1 MKHLSKKVLI
11 IIVVIAIIA
20 TATVVFFACQPKP
33 AATPPPKN
41 GHTVSMAPPEDG
53 TSPEDYDGLE
63 NLAYMAGRL
72 SARTY
77 FHSENT
83 GLVDTIAKQNVVG
96 TKDYYNGIL
105 ITQSVSTSAFAS
117 VAQQKFYGDGK
128 VVVRGPRYDK
138 GKWNGIHTEWSNDK
152 PVSVLDEAQYLE
164 AYGLWADEF
173 SDYVLNAETVSD
185 VSDLA
190 RDENGNFVQT
200 FTLDPAGSTYYYK
213 RQMRTMGNL
222 GDYPSFSSVQ
232 ITFTFDDTWSVLR
245 ADIEEEYKVS
255 VSVLNVSCKATS
267 SIVYTYEESAV
278 DVSAYESYFKNY
290 ADAPVTGGGETPLTV
305 VDYLQQGFA
314 GYLAE
319 PSTFDLKIAVNGD
332 TVAGRVTLDLANGLE
347 IRASLGDLLL
357 NVESDSLYVQYK
369 ELTGKL
375 ALSDLISLAGGGF
388 AGVDPDKLMEQL
400 ASGSISKDGE
410 NVTIECAL
418 DLAGLH
424 LPLTFRFLETESGV
438 SFVDVSAALQFDP
451 IDIGASFA
459 PAKGADAVAKI
470 DASKAVDLKPYVDSI
485 FEIVNSKSFTLA
497 LGYDNADLGL
507 SVSGELY
514 IDALRPALRG
524 EIFIAY
530 AGLDIPVRFTFI
542 DETVY
547 LQVFE
552 IKLKTSQEY
561 LVEALETALRAA
573 DVTLPDL
580 GALDLKA
587 AISAVITADYDS
599 IIQKLR
605 LTDEKLSLVVDL
617 DAFIADMNLGELSAN
632 FMPAENA
639 FGLSVY
645 GVTAKMQGVAAREV
659 GAPADAESFME
670 LSLFEN
676 FVQPVLEL
684 ANAKDIAFRFAV
696 ETTVENIALT
706 GEIVGEIKFENALE
720 IYLQITLNG
729 KTVEVLYRNNNVYL
743 GFAGQKVKLAESE
756 LTALAEKL
764 SGLFRN
770 TEGEKDLLAFFSAEG
785 LDLQALLE
793 SIRLTGVEENGAAIL
808 NLFVDLG
815 ILNEN
820 LSDIGAKI
828 TTDGHKLFVSAIQP
842 VDLFGISLGKLE
854 ASVCAAENEYA
865 YDFANS
871 VDLKPYL
878 DSIYK
883 LAEEQSFEIT
893 AAYANTDLGLSVN
906 GMIYANVKNAA
917 VSGEL
922 TVSYAGLTIPVNFT
936 YINKNIY
943 LQVYNVKIQT
953 TAEYAAYAIESA
965 LKYFN
970 VSLPSVG
977 GVDVTEILGA
987 VITADYTKFIKQFT
1001 ISDESL
1007 SLTVDMDALIA
1018 DMNLG
1023 KLSANFMPAEN
1034 AFGLSVYGV
1043 TAKMQGVTAREAGAP
1058 ADADDYVSLELFEKF
1073 IEPVQNLVKSDD
1085 IAIVLE
1091 FGAKI
1096 HDVEMT
1102 VALSVEIKRI
1112 GQDMQAYLKAEIFVD
1127 GFADEVIELTYRDD
1141 YVTLVYEGKMMRVPE
1156 SQLQQIAQKLGGLFA
1171 AKGETADQGLQ
1182 AAILLFSEDG
1192 IDLQAFL
1199 ESLCLSGRTEEGKTI
1214 LGLFADLGLLDERLS
1229 ETRIEISTDGQKLSA
1244 GLVGGTVVF
1253 GLPVNMLEVSLW
1265 PAADEFPYDFSGAE
1279 ECGNVFEFALNA
1291 YVALFDTKYLNVS
1304 AQYDSELLQ
1313 ANVSGLF
1320 EFVPASDTGTEL
1332 SINFD
1337 LRAEIH
1343 TFALNDA
1350 AEKIDAG
1357 SHYLNMTAV
1366 GETAYISYS
1375 LNGCNADT
1383 ALYVSIPVEQ
1393 LYKIGNMLLPIM
1405 GLDANAPYYDL
1416 IDHLLS
1422 AGETQFTTGIFSAI
1436 QFADLLKLLDGIPQA
1451 QGVSADG
1458 VAALSENLSL
1468 FAVGANENGDISFT
1482 LSGLSVGNGE
1492 TLSLSI
1498 TAQRAG
1504 EIAVDTSKTYID
1516 ISSVSLLFEDL
1527 LNAYQYTDT
1536 GYELK
1541 GSLGLSLLGIDLDLT
1556 VNIELKVGVETDGT
1570 PYLNVNLKTN
1580 GYNNIL
1586 VLAIFGTQVVT
1597 NGDTETD
1604 ITFKDGSIYMTRVQS
1619 TSWQKKN
1626 WISYAFLPITPEYQY
1641 RKMSLEEFAG
1651 DAMDQIFFAINL
1663 SDGAKSYISKQ
1674 INSSDG
1680 GSGTTKD
1687 AGEMVRGYS
1696 FADDVHTLKLDVGAI
1711 AGDSALGELKLNIT
1725 RARLE
1730 GKDYYDLVKLDG
1742 TMILVS
1748 VITMKFDLTH
1758 QSCGNAV
1765 DFTVLD
1771 ENISRVNANVA

>member
-438 SFVDVSAALQFDP
+438 SFVDVSAALRFDP

-561 LVEALETALRAA
+561 LVEALEAALRAA

-645 GVTAKMQGVAAREV
+645 GVTAKMQGV
-659 GAPADAESFME
+659 
-670 LSLFEN
+670 
-676 FVQPVLEL
+676 
-684 ANAKDIAFRFAV
+684 
-696 ETTVENIALT
+696 
-706 GEIVGEIKFENALE
+706 
-720 IYLQITLNG
+720 
-729 KTVEVLYRNNNVYL
+729 
-743 GFAGQKVKLAESE
+743 
-756 LTALAEKL
+756 
-764 SGLFRN
+764 
-770 TEGEKDLLAFFSAEG
+770 
-785 LDLQALLE
+785 
-793 SIRLTGVEENGAAIL
+793 
-808 NLFVDLG
+808 
-815 ILNEN
+815 
-820 LSDIGAKI
+820 
-828 TTDGHKLFVSAIQP
+828 
-842 VDLFGISLGKLE
+842 
-854 ASVCAAENEYA
+854 
-865 YDFANS
+865 
-871 VDLKPYL
+871 
-878 DSIYK
+878 
-883 LAEEQSFEIT
+883 
-893 AAYANTDLGLSVN
+893 
-906 GMIYANVKNAA
+906 
-917 VSGEL
+917 
-922 TVSYAGLTIPVNFT
+922 
-936 YINKNIY
+936 
-943 LQVYNVKIQT
+943 
-953 TAEYAAYAIESA
+953 
-965 LKYFN
+965 
-970 VSLPSVG
+970 
-977 GVDVTEILGA
+977 
-987 VITADYTKFIKQFT
+987 
-1001 ISDESL
+1001 
-1007 SLTVDMDALIA
+1007 
-1018 DMNLG
+1018 
-1023 KLSANFMPAEN
+1023 
-1034 AFGLSVYGV
+1034 
-1043 TAKMQGVTAREAGAP
+1043 TAREAGAP

-1085 IAIVLE
+1085 IAIALE

-1102 VALSVEIKRI
+1102 VALSVEIKHI

-1141 YVTLVYEGKMMRVPE
+1141 YVTLVYEGKMMRVPV

-1171 AKGETADQGLQ
+1171 SKGETADQGLQ

-1199 ESLCLSGRTEEGKTI
+1199 ESLCLSGRTEEEKTI

-1366 GETAYISYS
+1366 GETAYVSYS
-1375 LNGCNADT
+1375 LSGYNADT

-1492 TLSLSI
+1492 TLSLSF

-1687 AGEMVRGYS
+1687 AGEMVKGYS

-1711 AGDSALGELKLNIT
+1711 AGDSALGELTLNIT

-1765 DFTVLD
+1765 DFTVID

>member
-290 ADAPVTGGGETPLTV
+290 ADAPVTGGNETPLTV

-438 SFVDVSAALQFDP
+438 SFVDVSAALRFEP

-632 FMPAENA
+632 FMPGENA

-645 GVTAKMQGVAAREV
+645 GVTAKMQGVAIREV

-706 GEIVGEIKFENALE
+706 GEILGEIKFENALE

-756 LTALAEKL
+756 LTVLAEKL

-893 AAYANTDLGLSVN
+893 AAYENNDLGLSVI

-1023 KLSANFMPAEN
+1023 ELSANFMPAEN

-1043 TAKMQGVTAREAGAP
+1043 TAKMQGVAAREAGAP

-1085 IAIVLE
+1085 IAIALE

-1102 VALSVEIKRI
+1102 VALSVEIKHI

-1141 YVTLVYEGKMMRVPE
+1141 YVTLVYEGKMMRVPV

-1171 AKGETADQGLQ
+1171 SKGETADQGLQ

-1366 GETAYISYS
+1366 GETAYVSYS
-1375 LNGCNADT
+1375 LSGYNADT

-1687 AGEMVRGYS
+1687 AGEMVKGYS

-1711 AGDSALGELKLNIT
+1711 AGDSALGELTLNIT

-1765 DFTVLD
+1765 DFTVID

>member
-706 GEIVGEIKFENALE
+706 GEILGEIKFENALE

-756 LTALAEKL
+756 LTVLAEKL

-893 AAYANTDLGLSVN
+893 AAYENNDLGLSVI

-1023 KLSANFMPAEN
+1023 ELSANFMPAEN

-1043 TAKMQGVTAREAGAP
+1043 TAKMQGVAAREAGAP

-1085 IAIVLE
+1085 IAIALE

-1102 VALSVEIKRI
+1102 VALSVEIKHI

-1141 YVTLVYEGKMMRVPE
+1141 YVTLVYEGKMMRVPV

-1171 AKGETADQGLQ
+1171 SKGETADQGLQ

>member
-138 GKWNGIHTEWSNDK
+138 GKWNGIHTEWSNDE

-222 GDYPSFSSVQ
+222 GDYPSFSSVL

-561 LVEALETALRAA
+561 LVEALEAALRAA

-1023 KLSANFMPAEN
+1023 ELSANFMPAEN

-1043 TAKMQGVTAREAGAP
+1043 TAKMQGVAIREVGAP

-1102 VALSVEIKRI
+1102 VALSVEIKHI

-1141 YVTLVYEGKMMRVPE
+1141 YVTLVYEGKMMRVPV

-1171 AKGETADQGLQ
+1171 SKGETADQGLQ

-1199 ESLCLSGRTEEGKTI
+1199 ESLYLSGRTEDGKTI

-1337 LRAEIH
+1337 LRAEIN

-1350 AEKIDAG
+1350 AEKIEAG

-1366 GETAYISYS
+1366 GETAYVSYS
-1375 LNGCNADT
+1375 LSGYNADT

-1498 TAQRAG
+1498 AAQRAG

-1687 AGEMVRGYS
+1687 AGEMVKGYS
-1696 FADDVHTLKLDVGAI
+1696 FANDVHTLKLDVGAI
-1711 AGDSALGELKLNIT
+1711 AGDSALGELTLNIT

-1730 GKDYYDLVKLDG
+1730 GRDYYDLVKLDG

>member
-552 IKLKTSQEY
+552 IKLKTSQVY
-561 LVEALETALRAA
+561 LVEALEAALRAA

-617 DAFIADMNLGELSAN
+617 DAFTADMNLGELSAN

-659 GAPADAESFME
+659 GAPADAKSFME

-706 GEIVGEIKFENALE
+706 GEILGEIKFENALE

-756 LTALAEKL
+756 LTVLAEKL

-1023 KLSANFMPAEN
+1023 ELSANFMPAEN

-1085 IAIVLE
+1085 IAIALE

-1102 VALSVEIKRI
+1102 VALSVEIKHI

-1141 YVTLVYEGKMMRVPE
+1141 YVTLVYEGKMMRVPV

-1171 AKGETADQGLQ
+1171 SKGETADQGLQ

-1199 ESLCLSGRTEEGKTI
+1199 ESLYLSGRTEEGKTI

-1350 AEKIDAG
+1350 AEKIEAG

-1366 GETAYISYS
+1366 GETAYVSYS
-1375 LNGCNADT
+1375 LSGYNADT

-1556 VNIELKVGVETDGT
+1556 VNIELKVGVEADGT

-1687 AGEMVRGYS
+1687 AGEMVKGYS

-1711 AGDSALGELKLNIT
+1711 AGDSALGELTLNIT

-1765 DFTVLD
+1765 DFTVID

>member
-438 SFVDVSAALQFDP
+438 SFVDVSAALRFDP

-706 GEIVGEIKFENALE
+706 GEILGEIKFENALE

-756 LTALAEKL
+756 LTVLAEKL

-893 AAYANTDLGLSVN
+893 AAYENNDLGLSVI

-1023 KLSANFMPAEN
+1023 ELSANFMPAEN

-1043 TAKMQGVTAREAGAP
+1043 TAKMQGVAAREAGAP

-1085 IAIVLE
+1085 IAIALE

-1102 VALSVEIKRI
+1102 VALSVEIKHI

-1141 YVTLVYEGKMMRVPE
+1141 YVTLVYEGKMMRVPV

-1171 AKGETADQGLQ
+1171 SKGETADQGLQ

-1337 LRAEIH
+1337 LCAEIH

-1366 GETAYISYS
+1366 GETAYVSYS
-1375 LNGCNADT
+1375 LSGYNADT

-1556 VNIELKVGVETDGT
+1556 VNIELKVGVEADGT

-1663 SDGAKSYISKQ
+1663 SDGAESYISKQ

-1687 AGEMVRGYS
+1687 AGEMVKGYS
-1696 FADDVHTLKLDVGAI
+1696 FANDVHTLKLDVGAI
-1711 AGDSALGELKLNIT
+1711 AGDSALGELTLNIT

-1730 GKDYYDLVKLDG
+1730 GRDYYDLVKLDG

>member
-893 AAYANTDLGLSVN
+893 AAYENNDLGLSVI

-1023 KLSANFMPAEN
+1023 ELSANFMPAEN

-1085 IAIVLE
+1085 IAIALE

-1141 YVTLVYEGKMMRVPE
+1141 YVTLVYEGKMMRVPV

-1171 AKGETADQGLQ
+1171 SKGETADQGLQ

-1199 ESLCLSGRTEEGKTI
+1199 ESLYLSGRTEEGKTI

-1366 GETAYISYS
+1366 GETAYVSYS
-1375 LNGCNADT
+1375 LSGYNADT

-1393 LYKIGNMLLPIM
+1393 VYKIGKILLPIM

-1663 SDGAKSYISKQ
+1663 SDGAKNYISKQ

>member
-185 VSDLA
+185 ISDLA

-222 GDYPSFSSVQ
+222 GDYPSFSSVL

-290 ADAPVTGGGETPLTV
+290 ADAHVTGGGETPLTV

-632 FMPAENA
+632 FMPVENA

-893 AAYANTDLGLSVN
+893 AAYENNDLGLSVI

-1023 KLSANFMPAEN
+1023 ELSANFMPAEN

-1043 TAKMQGVTAREAGAP
+1043 TAKMQGVAAREAGAP

-1085 IAIVLE
+1085 IAIALE

-1102 VALSVEIKRI
+1102 VALSVEIKHI

-1141 YVTLVYEGKMMRVPE
+1141 YVTLVYEGKMMRVPV

-1171 AKGETADQGLQ
+1171 SKGETADQGLQ

-1366 GETAYISYS
+1366 GETAYVSYS
-1375 LNGCNADT
+1375 LSGYNADT

-1687 AGEMVRGYS
+1687 AGEMVKGYS

-1711 AGDSALGELKLNIT
+1711 AGDSALGELTLNIT

-1765 DFTVLD
+1765 DFTVID

>member
-20 TATVVFFACQPKP
+20 TATGVFFACQPKP

-438 SFVDVSAALQFDP
+438 SFVDVSAALRFDP

-530 AGLDIPVRFTFI
+530 VGLDIPVRFTFI

-561 LVEALETALRAA
+561 LVEALEAALRAA

-696 ETTVENIALT
+696 ETTVENFALT
-706 GEIVGEIKFENALE
+706 GEILGEIKFENALE

-893 AAYANTDLGLSVN
+893 AAYENNDLGLSVN

-1023 KLSANFMPAEN
+1023 ELSANFMPAEN

-1043 TAKMQGVTAREAGAP
+1043 TAKMQGVAAREAGAP

-1073 IEPVQNLVKSDD
+1073 IEPIQNLVKSDD

-1127 GFADEVIELTYRDD
+1127 GFADEVIEFTYRDD
-1141 YVTLVYEGKMMRVPE
+1141 YVTLVYEGKMMRVPV

-1171 AKGETADQGLQ
+1171 SKGETADQGLQ

-1366 GETAYISYS
+1366 GETAYVSYS
-1375 LNGCNADT
+1375 LSGYNADT

-1492 TLSLSI
+1492 TLSLSF

-1556 VNIELKVGVETDGT
+1556 VNIELKVGVEADGT

-1663 SDGAKSYISKQ
+1663 SDGAESYISKQ

-1687 AGEMVRGYS
+1687 AGEMVKGYS

-1711 AGDSALGELKLNIT
+1711 AGDSALGELTLNIT

-1765 DFTVLD
+1765 DFTVID

>member
-290 ADAPVTGGGETPLTV
+290 ADAPVTGGNETPLTV

-438 SFVDVSAALQFDP
+438 SFVDVSAALRFEP

-632 FMPAENA
+632 FMPGENA

-645 GVTAKMQGVAAREV
+645 GVTAKMQGVAIREV

-706 GEIVGEIKFENALE
+706 GEILGEIKFENALE

-756 LTALAEKL
+756 LTVLAEKL

-893 AAYANTDLGLSVN
+893 AAYENNDLGLSVI

-1023 KLSANFMPAEN
+1023 ELSANFMPAEN

-1043 TAKMQGVTAREAGAP
+1043 TAKMQGVAAREAGAP

-1085 IAIVLE
+1085 IAIALE

-1102 VALSVEIKRI
+1102 VALSVEIKHI

-1141 YVTLVYEGKMMRVPE
+1141 YVTLVYEGKMMRVPV

-1171 AKGETADQGLQ
+1171 SKGETADQGLQ

-1366 GETAYISYS
+1366 GETAYVSYS
-1375 LNGCNADT
+1375 LSGYNADT

-1641 RKMSLEEFAG
+1641 RKLSLEEFAG

-1687 AGEMVRGYS
+1687 AGEMVKGYS

-1711 AGDSALGELKLNIT
+1711 AGDSALGELTLNIT

-1765 DFTVLD
+1765 DFTVID

>member
-11 IIVVIAIIA
+11 IIIVIAIIA
-20 TATVVFFACQPKP
+20 TATVVFFACQPES

-53 TSPEDYDGLE
+53 TSPEDYEGME
-63 NLAYMAGRL
+63 NLAFMAGRL

-105 ITQSVSTSAFAS
+105 ITQAVSTSAFAS

-128 VVVRGPRYDK
+128 VVIRGPRYDK
-138 GKWNGIHTEWSNDK
+138 GKWDGIYTEWSDDK

-173 SDYVLNAETVSD
+173 SDYVLNAETVRD
-185 VSDLA
+185 VSALS

-245 ADIEEEYKVS
+245 ADIAEEYKVS

-305 VDYLQQGFA
+305 ADYLQQGFA

-319 PSTFDLKIAVNGD
+319 PSTFDLKIAINGES
-332 TVAGRVTLDLANGLE
+332 VAGRVTLDLANGLE

-400 ASGSISKDGE
+400 ASGSITKEGE
-410 NVTIECAL
+410 NVTVECAL

-424 LPLTFRFLETESGV
+424 LPLTFRFFERESGV
-438 SFVDVSAALQFDP
+438 SFVDVSAALRFDT

-470 DASKAVDLKPYVDSI
+470 DTAKAVDLKPYVDSI
-485 FEIVNSKSFTLA
+485 FGIVNSKSFTLA

-514 IDALRPALRG
+514 IDALRPALCG

-530 AGLDIPVRFTFI
+530 AGLDIPVRFVYLDQTI
-542 DETVY
+542 Y
-547 LQVFE
+547 LQVFN

-561 LVEALETALRAA
+561 LVEALKAALSAA
-573 DVTLPDL
+573 GVTLPDL
-580 GALDLKA
+580 GPIDVNAV
-587 AISAVITADYDS
+587 ISAVITADYDS

-605 LTDEKLSLVVDL
+605 LTDESLSLTVDL
-617 DAFIADMNLGELSAN
+617 DALIADMNLGELSAN
-632 FMPAENA
+632 F
-639 FGLSVY
+639 V
-645 GVTAKMQGVAAREV
+645 
-659 GAPADAESFME
+659 
-670 LSLFEN
+670 
-676 FVQPVLEL
+676 
-684 ANAKDIAFRFAV
+684 
-696 ETTVENIALT
+696 
-706 GEIVGEIKFENALE
+706 
-720 IYLQITLNG
+720 
-729 KTVEVLYRNNNVYL
+729 
-743 GFAGQKVKLAESE
+743 
-756 LTALAEKL
+756 
-764 SGLFRN
+764 
-770 TEGEKDLLAFFSAEG
+770 
-785 LDLQALLE
+785 
-793 SIRLTGVEENGAAIL
+793 
-808 NLFVDLG
+808 
-815 ILNEN
+815 
-820 LSDIGAKI
+820 
-828 TTDGHKLFVSAIQP
+828 
-842 VDLFGISLGKLE
+842 
-854 ASVCAAENEYA
+854 
-865 YDFANS
+865 
-871 VDLKPYL
+871 
-878 DSIYK
+878 
-883 LAEEQSFEIT
+883 
-893 AAYANTDLGLSVN
+893 
-906 GMIYANVKNAA
+906 
-917 VSGEL
+917 
-922 TVSYAGLTIPVNFT
+922 
-936 YINKNIY
+936 
-943 LQVYNVKIQT
+943 
-953 TAEYAAYAIESA
+953 
-965 LKYFN
+965 
-970 VSLPSVG
+970 
-977 GVDVTEILGA
+977 
-987 VITADYTKFIKQFT
+987 
-1001 ISDESL
+1001 
-1007 SLTVDMDALIA
+1007 
-1018 DMNLG
+1018 
-1023 KLSANFMPAEN
+1023 PAEN

-1085 IAIVLE
+1085 IAIALE

-1141 YVTLVYEGKMMRVPE
+1141 YVTLVYEGKMMRVPV

-1171 AKGETADQGLQ
+1171 SKGETADKGLQ
-1182 AAILLFSEDG
+1182 ASILLFSEDG

-1199 ESLCLSGRTEEGKTI
+1199 ESLRLSGRAEEGKTV
-1214 LGLFADLGLLDERLS
+1214 LGLFADLGLLDDRLS
-1229 ETRIEISTDGQKLSA
+1229 ATQIEISTDGKKLSA
-1244 GLVGGTVVF
+1244 GLVGGTVIF
-1253 GLPVNMLEVSLW
+1253 GLPVNMLEISIW

-1291 YVALFDTKYLNVS
+1291 YAALFDTKYLSVS
-1304 AQYDSELLQ
+1304 AQYDSELLE

-1366 GETAYISYS
+1366 GETAYVSYS
-1375 LNGCNADT
+1375 LSGYNADT

-1405 GLDANAPYYDL
+1405 GLDASAPYFDL

-1436 QFADLLKLLDGIPQA
+1436 RFADLLKLLDCIPQA

-1468 FAVGANENGDISFT
+1468 FAIGANENGDISFT

-1492 TLSLSI
+1492 TLSLSV

-1527 LNAYQYTDT
+1527 LNAYEYTDT

-1556 VNIELKVGVETDGT
+1556 VNIDLKVGVEADGT

-1586 VLAIFGTQVVT
+1586 VLAIFGTQVVI

-1641 RKMSLEEFAG
+1641 RKMMLEEFAG

-1674 INSSDG
+1674 INSSG
-1680 GSGTTKD
+1680 SGSGTTKD
-1687 AGEMVRGYS
+1687 AGEMVKGYS

-1711 AGDSALGELKLNIT
+1711 AGDSALGELTLNIT

-1730 GKDYYDLVKLDG
+1730 GRDYYDLVKLDG

-1765 DFTVLD
+1765 DFTVVD

>member
-1 MKHLSKKVLI
+1 
-11 IIVVIAIIA
+11 
-20 TATVVFFACQPKP
+20 
-33 AATPPPKN
+33 
-41 GHTVSMAPPEDG
+41 
-53 TSPEDYDGLE
+53 
-63 NLAYMAGRL
+63 
-72 SARTY
+72 
-77 FHSENT
+77 
-83 GLVDTIAKQNVVG
+83 
-96 TKDYYNGIL
+96 
-105 ITQSVSTSAFAS
+105 
-117 VAQQKFYGDGK
+117 
-128 VVVRGPRYDK
+128 
-138 GKWNGIHTEWSNDK
+138 
-152 PVSVLDEAQYLE
+152 
-164 AYGLWADEF
+164 
-173 SDYVLNAETVSD
+173 
-185 VSDLA
+185 
-190 RDENGNFVQT
+190 
-200 FTLDPAGSTYYYK
+200 
-213 RQMRTMGNL
+213 
-222 GDYPSFSSVQ
+222 
-232 ITFTFDDTWSVLR
+232 
-245 ADIEEEYKVS
+245 
-255 VSVLNVSCKATS
+255 
-267 SIVYTYEESAV
+267 
-278 DVSAYESYFKNY
+278 
-290 ADAPVTGGGETPLTV
+290 
-305 VDYLQQGFA
+305 
-314 GYLAE
+314 
-319 PSTFDLKIAVNGD
+319 
-332 TVAGRVTLDLANGLE
+332 
-347 IRASLGDLLL
+347 
-357 NVESDSLYVQYK
+357 
-369 ELTGKL
+369 
-375 ALSDLISLAGGGF
+375 
-388 AGVDPDKLMEQL
+388 
-400 ASGSISKDGE
+400 
-410 NVTIECAL
+410 
-418 DLAGLH
+418 
-424 LPLTFRFLETESGV
+424 
-438 SFVDVSAALQFDP
+438 
-451 IDIGASFA
+451 
-459 PAKGADAVAKI
+459 
-470 DASKAVDLKPYVDSI
+470 
-485 FEIVNSKSFTLA
+485 
-497 LGYDNADLGL
+497 
-507 SVSGELY
+507 
-514 IDALRPALRG
+514 
-524 EIFIAY
+524 
-530 AGLDIPVRFTFI
+530 
-542 DETVY
+542 
-547 LQVFE
+547 
-552 IKLKTSQEY
+552 
-561 LVEALETALRAA
+561 
-573 DVTLPDL
+573 
-580 GALDLKA
+580 
-587 AISAVITADYDS
+587 
-599 IIQKLR
+599 
-605 LTDEKLSLVVDL
+605 
-617 DAFIADMNLGELSAN
+617 MNLGELSAN

-645 GVTAKMQGVAAREV
+645 GVTAKMQGVAIREV

-706 GEIVGEIKFENALE
+706 GEILGEIKFENALE

-756 LTALAEKL
+756 LTVLAEKL
-764 SGLFRN
+764 SVLFRN

-893 AAYANTDLGLSVN
+893 AAYKNNGLGLSVN

-1023 KLSANFMPAEN
+1023 ELSANFMPAEN

-1085 IAIVLE
+1085 IAIALE

-1102 VALSVEIKRI
+1102 VALSVEIKHI

-1141 YVTLVYEGKMMRVPE
+1141 YVTLVYEGKMMRVPV

-1171 AKGETADQGLQ
+1171 SKGETADQGLQ

-1214 LGLFADLGLLDERLS
+1214 LGLFADLRLLDERLS

-1366 GETAYISYS
+1366 GETAYVSYS
-1375 LNGCNADT
+1375 LSGYNADT

-1468 FAVGANENGDISFT
+1468 FAFGANENGDISFT

-1687 AGEMVRGYS
+1687 AGEMVKGYS
-1696 FADDVHTLKLDVGAI
+1696 FANDVHTLKLDVGAI
-1711 AGDSALGELKLNIT
+1711 AGDSALGELTLNIT

-1765 DFTVLD
+1765 DFTVID

>member
-893 AAYANTDLGLSVN
+893 AAYENNDLGLSVI

-1023 KLSANFMPAEN
+1023 ELSANFMPAEN

-1085 IAIVLE
+1085 IAIALE

-1141 YVTLVYEGKMMRVPE
+1141 YVTLVYEGKMMRVPV

-1171 AKGETADQGLQ
+1171 SKGETADQGLQ

-1199 ESLCLSGRTEEGKTI
+1199 ESLYLSGRTEEGKTI

-1366 GETAYISYS
+1366 GETAYVSYS
-1375 LNGCNADT
+1375 LSGYNADT

-1663 SDGAKSYISKQ
+1663 SDGAKNYISKQ